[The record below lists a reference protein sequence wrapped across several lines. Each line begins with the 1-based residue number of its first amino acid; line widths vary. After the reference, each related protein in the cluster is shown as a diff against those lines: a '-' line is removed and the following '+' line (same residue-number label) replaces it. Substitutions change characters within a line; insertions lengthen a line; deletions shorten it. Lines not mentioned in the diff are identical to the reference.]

1 MSFSGLRVLSLE
13 SRRAK
18 EMEALITRHGG
29 QPFVAP
35 SVKER
40 AIEANEPVFAW
51 AARLL
56 AGEFDMTV
64 LMTGT
69 GLAYLRDAI
78 VTRHPLEQFV
88 EALRRTTLVSRGPKP
103 VVILHELGLKAHI
116 IVPEPNTWR
125 EMAPLIATRSERSI
139 TIQEYGKPNAEF
151 VAALEANGSS
161 VTPLAIY
168 RWELPDDV
176 GPLHEAVRR
185 IAGRECDVVVFT
197 TSVQLVHLLQV
208 AEELGRAQEVMSS
221 LESDLVI
228 ASVGP
233 IMDAALAER
242 GLKPDIVP
250 AHPKMGILMRAAAEQ
265 SVAALARKRASRQQS
280 S

>member
-18 EMEALITRHGG
+18 EMEALIVRHGG

-40 AIEANEPVFAW
+40 AIESNEPVFAW
-51 AARLL
+51 AERLL

-69 GLAYLRDAI
+69 GLTYLRAAV
-78 VTRHPLEQFV
+78 VTRHPLERFV
-88 EALRRTTLVSRGPKP
+88 EGLRRTTLVSRGPKP
-103 VVILHELGLKAHI
+103 VVVLHELGLKPQV

-125 EMAPLIATRSERSI
+125 EIVSLIAPRSERSL
-139 TIQEYGKPNAEF
+139 TVQEYGKPNAEF
-151 VAALEANGSS
+151 IAALEANGSR

-168 RWELPDDV
+168 RWELPDDLA
-176 GPLHEAVRR
+176 PLREAVRQ
-185 IAGRECDVVVFT
+185 IAQRDCDVIVFT

-208 AEELGRAQEVMSS
+208 AGEMGRGQEVMES
-221 LESDLVI
+221 LSRDLVI

-265 SVAALARKRASRQQS
+265 SVAAVTRKRAHLSRP
-280 S
+280 